1 MQLDTHA
8 GSGYLT
14 AGRFDIQASGDKMA
28 REKKR
33 KVKKVKALPVRPAP
47 PARSPQQLQEV
58 QPGGPPARAVTGVP
72 AGSRELTQEPRL
84 DRLTPEQRAKI
95 ETRERMLKEILKFV
109 QEHPEEAT
117 RLIRAWS
124 ALEEGE

>member
-47 PARSPQQLQEV
+47 PARSPQQLQKDHT
-58 QPGGPPARAVTGVP
+58 GGPPARVATGVP
-72 AGSRELTQEPRL
+72 AGSREATQDPRL
-84 DRLTPEQRAKI
+84 DRLTPEQRAQL
-95 ETRERMLKEILKFV
+95 ETRERMLKEVLKFV
-109 QEHPEEAT
+109 QEHPDEAT

-124 ALEEGE
+124 ALEEGK